1 VRYTEEDLFQ
11 QNENDKDYES
21 LVILLGT
28 LPPQKEA
35 RIKVTLNYKVKM
47 IDGAYSFSLTRAFN
61 PAYRTHKETGAGTGA
76 SEA

>member
-47 IDGAYSFSLTRAFN
+47 IDGAYAF
-61 PAYRTHKETGAGTGA
+61 
-76 SEA
+76 